1 MNAPHQPRPTAL
13 WLLTLVVLLAHLG
26 LLHGSLSALV
36 LSPGARTSTQTGTV
50 LLQLQPTQDRPAPS
64 PQTSVTSKAKPS
76 SSTPPKSTS
85 ITTSTPASANTA
97 SAEALAASDISSTL
111 AADTAD
117 AQALTTNTNAIE
129 NPQGF
134 SPASQAQIEESATNS
149 IAKTPPSETG
159 IASGPVVTEAG
170 SYPPV
175 AVPGPLKLLYKLQ
188 GQAKGFNYSAKG
200 ELLWLPAGQRYEAR
214 LEISAFLLGSRVQTS
229 RGEITANGLQPQ
241 RFSDKV
247 RSEVAAHFD
256 WAQRKVIFSAN
267 TPQAD
272 LQNGAQDH
280 LSAFIALASL
290 LAGDLPRYL
299 PDGEIRLQAIGP
311 READMWR
318 VLMGGEETLDLPV
331 GQLPTYKLTRPPV
344 KPYDLNVE
352 LWMAPS
358 LGFLPARIRLTQ
370 HNGDFIDQLLQSSA
384 QP

>member
-1 MNAPHQPRPTAL
+1 MNAPHRPWPTAL
-13 WLLTLVVLLAHLG
+13 WLLTLVVLLAHLW
-26 LLHGSLSALV
+26 LLNGSLSALV
-36 LSPGARTSTQTGTV
+36 LSPGSRAPSQAATV
-50 LLQLQPTQDRPAPS
+50 LLQLQPAPERPAPS
-64 PQTSVTSKAKPS
+64 TTLKAASKPRPSKPPTSPVPPSAVDSPSTTSLDVSDAPS
-76 SSTPPKSTS
+76 TQVASASDALSSTATPSDNTQALSTS
-85 ITTSTPASANTA
+85 SQSQQ
-97 SAEALAASDISSTL
+97 EAA
-111 AADTAD
+111 
-117 AQALTTNTNAIE
+117 
-129 NPQGF
+129 
-134 SPASQAQIEESATNS
+134 ATNS
-149 IAKTPPSETG
+149 IAKDSAAEATKP
-159 IASGPVVTEAG
+159 SGPVITEAG

-200 ELLWLPAGQRYEAR
+200 EMLWLPAGQRYEAR

-229 RGEITANGLQPQ
+229 RGDITANGLQPQ

-256 WAQRKVIFSAN
+256 WTQRKVIFSAN

-290 LAGDLPRYL
+290 LGGDLQRYL
-299 PDGEIRLQAIGP
+299 PDGEIRLQAVGP

-318 VLMGGEETLDLPV
+318 VLMSGEETLDLPA
-331 GQLPTYKLTRPPV
+331 GKFATYKLTRPPV

-370 HNGDFIDQLLQSSA
+370 HNGDYIDQLLQSST

>member
-1 MNAPHQPRPTAL
+1 MNAPHRPWPTAL
-13 WLLTLVVLLAHLG
+13 WLLTLVVLLAHLW
-26 LLHGSLSALV
+26 LLNGSLSALV
-36 LSPGARTSTQTGTV
+36 LSPGSRAPTQPATV
-50 LLQLQPTQDRPAPS
+50 LLQLQPAAGRPE
-64 PQTSVTSKAKPS
+64 
-76 SSTPPKSTS
+76 
-85 ITTSTPASANTA
+85 TSTPIKVASKPRPSKQPAPPSPPSVAAAPSTASVVSETPSTQVTSASDVPTSIASPSDHTQALSA
-97 SAEALAASDISSTL
+97 SAEVPHQD
-111 AADTAD
+111 
-117 AQALTTNTNAIE
+117 E
-129 NPQGF
+129 
-134 SPASQAQIEESATNS
+134 ATNS
-149 IAKTPPSETG
+149 IAKDTTPESTKS
-159 IASGPVVTEAG
+159 SGPVITEAG

-200 ELLWLPAGQRYEAR
+200 EMVWLPAGQRYEAR
-214 LEISAFLLGSRVQTS
+214 LEISAFLLGSRVQSS

-256 WAQRKVIFSAN
+256 WVQRKVIFSAN

-290 LAGDLPRYL
+290 LGGDLQRYL
-299 PDGEIRLQAIGP
+299 PDGEIRLQAVGP
-311 READMWR
+311 READVWR
-318 VLMGGEETLDLPV
+318 VLMRGEETLDLPA
-331 GQLPTYKLTRPPV
+331 GSLHTYKLNRPPV

-370 HNGDFIDQLLQSSA
+370 HNGDYIDQLLQSST

>member
-1 MNAPHQPRPTAL
+1 MNAPHRPWPTAL
-13 WLLTLVVLLAHLG
+13 WLLTLVVLLAHLW
-26 LLHGSLSALV
+26 LLKGSLSALV
-36 LSPGARTSTQTGTV
+36 LSPGSRAPTQPATV
-50 LLQLQPTQDRPAPS
+50 LLQLQPAAQRPE
-64 PQTSVTSKAKPS
+64 TSTPIKVTSKPRPS
-76 SSTPPKSTS
+76 KQPTPPSPPSVAASPSTAS
-85 ITTSTPASANTA
+85 VDVSDARSTQLASASDTPTPNA
-97 SAEALAASDISSTL
+97 SPSDLT
-111 AADTAD
+111 
-117 AQALTTNTNAIE
+117 QALSA
-129 NPQGF
+129 
-134 SPASQAQIEESATNS
+134 SSQAQQVEAATHS
-149 IAKTPPSETG
+149 IAKDTVAEATKP
-159 IASGPVVTEAG
+159 SGPAITEVG

-200 ELLWLPAGQRYEAR
+200 EMLWLPAGQRYEAR

-256 WAQRKVIFSAN
+256 WTQRKVIFSAN

-290 LAGDLPRYL
+290 LGGDLQRYL
-299 PDGEIRLQAIGP
+299 PDGEIRLQAVGP

-318 VLMGGEETLDLPV
+318 VLMSGEETLDLPA
-331 GQLPTYKLTRPPV
+331 GSLHTYKLTRPPV

-370 HNGDFIDQLLQSSA
+370 HNGDYIDQLLQSSG

>member
-1 MNAPHQPRPTAL
+1 MNAPHRPRPTAL
-13 WLLTLVVLLAHLG
+13 WLLTLVVLLAHLW
-26 LLHGSLSALV
+26 LLKGSLGDFV
-36 LSPGARTSTQTGTV
+36 LSPGSRAPTQPTTV
-50 LLQLQPTQDRPAPS
+50 LLQLQPATQRPE
-64 PQTSVTSKAKPS
+64 
-76 SSTPPKSTS
+76 
-85 ITTSTPASANTA
+85 TSTPIKVASKLRPSKQPAPPSPPSVAAAPSTASVVSETPSTQVTSASDVPTSIASPSDHTQALSA
-97 SAEALAASDISSTL
+97 SAEVPHQD
-111 AADTAD
+111 
-117 AQALTTNTNAIE
+117 E
-129 NPQGF
+129 
-134 SPASQAQIEESATNS
+134 ATNS
-149 IAKTPPSETG
+149 IAKDTTPESTKS
-159 IASGPVVTEAG
+159 SGPVITEAG

-200 ELLWLPAGQRYEAR
+200 EMVWLPAGQRYEAR
-214 LEISAFLLGSRVQTS
+214 LEISAFLLGSRVQSS

-256 WAQRKVIFSAN
+256 WVQRKVIFSAN

-290 LAGDLPRYL
+290 LGGDLQRYL
-299 PDGEIRLQAIGP
+299 PDGEIRLQAVGP
-311 READMWR
+311 READVWR
-318 VLMGGEETLDLPV
+318 VLMRGEETLDLPA
-331 GQLPTYKLTRPPV
+331 GSLHTYKLNRPPV

-370 HNGDFIDQLLQSSA
+370 HNGDYIDQLLQSSG